1 MKNEVVGQIME
12 ELFGLKVKTY
22 SYLKDS
28 NSEDKKKKTQK
39 NCYKKKT

>member
-1 MKNEVVGQIME
+1 MKNELVGQIME

-28 NSEDKKKKTQK
+28 NSEDKKTKGTNKLS
-39 NCYKKKT
+39 